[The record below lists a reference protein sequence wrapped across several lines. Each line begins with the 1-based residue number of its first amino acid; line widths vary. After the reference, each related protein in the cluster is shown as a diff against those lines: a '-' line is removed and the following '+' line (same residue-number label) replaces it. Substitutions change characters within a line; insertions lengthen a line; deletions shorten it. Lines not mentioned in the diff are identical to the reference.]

1 MMAQKARLFG
11 DDAIQAQ
18 ILAAT
23 SPRAV
28 KTLGRRI
35 RNFDEARWQATREDI
50 VYDGNLGKFSQNPAL
65 QTFLLNTGDKI
76 LVEASPQDRI
86 WGIGLAASDP
96 RAAAPLQWL
105 GENLLGFALMQVRAQ
120 LRGNSSR

>member
-1 MMAQKARLFG
+1 MANY
-11 DDAIQAQ
+11 DDA
-18 ILAAT
+18 T
-23 SPRAV
+23 
-28 KTLGRRI
+28 
-35 RNFDEARWQATREDI
+35 WQAARFDI
-50 VYDGNLGKFSQNPAL
+50 VCAGNLGKFSQNPAL

-96 RAAAPLQWL
+96 RAADPLQWL

>member
-11 DDAIQAQ
+11 DDAIQAH

-35 RNFDEARWQATREDI
+35 RNFDEAAGRRRARISFMTATSANSAR
-50 VYDGNLGKFSQNPAL
+50 
-65 QTFLLNTGDKI
+65 I
-76 LVEASPQDRI
+76 LH
-86 WGIGLAASDP
+86 
-96 RAAAPLQWL
+96 
-105 GENLLGFALMQVRAQ
+105 
-120 LRGNSSR
+120 